1 MGNHENMSW
10 TAHKVFYVF
19 CIYVCASK
27 IKHILKK
34 IKDFRTKFLS
44 YWYNLH
50 FFCGQQ
56 RRLMTS
62 DPSTVQKLNEEYL
75 EFNFS
80 CSEVITQPLY
90 CPKSDVEIGYVEVS
104 FYRQQKHGFFREVIW
119 DKVSKGQLISKCPFG
134 IFKSPKKSTK
144 FLLKFLS

>member
-1 MGNHENMSW
+1 MGIHENMSW
-10 TAHKVFYVF
+10 TAHNVLYVSLHL
-19 CIYVCASK
+19 CTSK
-27 IKHILKK
+27 TKHIKG
-34 IKDFRTKFLS
+34 FP
-44 YWYNLH
+44 YNLH

-104 FYRQQKHGFFREVIW
+104 LYRQQKHGFFREVVW
-119 DKVSKGQLISKCPFG
+119 DKVSKGQLISEWLFGVFNFPKVQRKNLMNFCPR
-134 IFKSPKKSTK
+134 I
-144 FLLKFLS
+144 

>member
-1 MGNHENMSW
+1 MNRL
-10 TAHKVFYVF
+10 VFTLKDRGF
-19 CIYVCASK
+19 PNKISK
-27 IKHILKK
+27 LL
-34 IKDFRTKFLS
+34 D
-44 YWYNLH
+44 NLH
-50 FFCGQQ
+50 FFCGQN

-104 FYRQQKHGFFREVIW
+104 LYRQQKHGFFREVVW
-119 DKVSKGQLISKCPFG
+119 DKVSKGQLISE
-134 IFKSPKKSTK
+134 
-144 FLLKFLS
+144 

>member
-1 MGNHENMSW
+1 
-10 TAHKVFYVF
+10 
-19 CIYVCASK
+19 
-27 IKHILKK
+27 
-34 IKDFRTKFLS
+34 
-44 YWYNLH
+44 
-50 FFCGQQ
+50 
-56 RRLMTS
+56 MTS
-62 DPSTVQKLNEEYL
+62 DFSTVQKLNEEYL